1 MNPKFLKSKVYI
13 LGFLGLFS
21 LCGLLASMAAAA
33 VTPGQVEPGPVESW
47 GESTQVVEAGRFFI
61 AGQPDREA
69 LERAKAE
76 GASIV
81 IDLRGESEFDWDEAA
96 AAESLS
102 LDFYRVP
109 MNGRADPLDAEPLI
123 QISEIVQ
130 ANPDAKIFVHCS
142 SGTRA
147 SAWFA
152 VYLADYLGMGV
163 DEAIAVANETGL
175 KSKSMEDKVRTFL
188 ER

>member
-1 MNPKFLKSKVYI
+1 M
-13 LGFLGLFS
+13 S
-21 LCGLLASMAAAA
+21 LNYKLIASCFVALLLAASSPMPAAGSPDA
-33 VTPGQVEPGPVESW
+33 VGPNEPGAAETW
-47 GESTQVVEAGRFFI
+47 GESTQVVPSGRLFI
-61 AGQPDREA
+61 SGQPDALA

-76 GASIV
+76 GVTVV
-81 IDLRGESEFDWDEAA
+81 ISLRGESESDWDEAGA
-96 AAESLS
+96 ATSLG

-109 MNGRADPLDAEPLI
+109 VNGKAPELAAEPLI

-130 ANPDAKIFVHCS
+130 ANPDARILVHCS

-152 VYLADYLGMGV
+152 VYLVDYLGMGV

-175 KSKSMEDKVRTFL
+175 NSKSMEDKVRAYL
-188 ER
+188 AR

>member
-1 MNPKFLKSKVYI
+1 
-13 LGFLGLFS
+13 
-21 LCGLLASMAAAA
+21 MAALLLIATLSTPTTASPHEDGPADPGAA
-33 VTPGQVEPGPVESW
+33 ETW
-47 GESTQVVEAGRFFI
+47 GAGTQVVPAGRFFI
-61 AGQPDREA
+61 SEQPDALA

-76 GASIV
+76 GVTVV
-81 IDLRGESEFDWDEAA
+81 INLRGESESDWDEAGA
-96 AAESLS
+96 AATLG
-102 LDFYRVP
+102 LDYYRVP
-109 MNGRADPLDAEPLI
+109 VNGKAPQLAPGPLI

-130 ANPDAKIFVHCS
+130 ANPDASILVHCS

-175 KSKSMEDKVRTFL
+175 NRKSMEDKVRAYL
-188 ER
+188 AR